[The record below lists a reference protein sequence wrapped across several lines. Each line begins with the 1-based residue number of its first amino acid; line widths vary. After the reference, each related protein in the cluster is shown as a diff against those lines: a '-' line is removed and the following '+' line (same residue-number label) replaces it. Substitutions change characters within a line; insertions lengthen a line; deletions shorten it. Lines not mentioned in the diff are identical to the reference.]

1 MKAMRLMKP
10 ESRAPGRAAAPAAL
24 EDASTAAPDRSPAGV
39 ALHALGATL
48 AWSAGAGSFDGLRPR
63 LERMNFRGRTTSL
76 RGGVGAAAGA
86 VAASARIDRAVPGS
100 EAVAVAALV
109 ATTTAGVAGLA
120 DDLDAGAHDGG
131 APVKGLTGHL
141 GALARGRV
149 TTGALKVVVIGSGA
163 LVSGVL
169 LARYRNRSLLGPV
182 AGARGP
188 LAVAVA
194 VDAATGAAAIAAW
207 ANVHN
212 LLDLRP
218 GRALKTAALLSGSL
232 LIDRRRGAGASR
244 ALAAGALGIVA
255 AALPEDLL
263 EDTMLGDTGANA
275 VGALVGTALAA
286 HPGRAV
292 RGLAALVGTGLVLA
306 SERVSFTRVIAGTPV
321 LAPLDGLGRRP
332 S

>member
-1 MKAMRLMKP
+1 MKR
-10 ESRAPGRAAAPAAL
+10 ENRAPGRAAAPAAL
-24 EDASTAAPDRSPAGV
+24 ADASTAAPDRSPAGV

-48 AWSAGAGSFDGLRPR
+48 AWSAGAGSFEGLRPR

-120 DDLDAGAHDGG
+120 DERVEGDAGAHDGG

-188 LAVAVA
+188 LAVAV
-194 VDAATGAAAIAAW
+194 DAATGAAVIAAW

-232 LIDRRRGAGASR
+232 LIDRRRDAGASR

-292 RGLAALVGTGLVLA
+292 RGLAALVGTGLVLV

-321 LAPLDGLGRRP
+321 LAALDGLGRRP

>member
-1 MKAMRLMKP
+1 MRLMKR
-10 ESRAPGRAAAPAAL
+10 ENRAPGRAAAPAAL
-24 EDASTAAPDRSPAGV
+24 ADASTAAPDRSPTGV

-48 AWSAGAGSFDGLRPR
+48 AWSAGAGSFEGLRPR
-63 LERMNFRGRTTSL
+63 LERTNFRGRTTSL

-188 LAVAVA
+188 LAVAV
-194 VDAATGAAAIAAW
+194 DAATGAAVIAAW

-321 LAPLDGLGRRP
+321 LAALDGLGRRP

>member
-10 ESRAPGRAAAPAAL
+10 ESRAPGRAAVPA
-24 EDASTAAPDRSPAGV
+24 DASTAAPDRSPAGV

-86 VAASARIDRAVPGS
+86 VAASARIARAVPGS

-188 LAVAVA
+188 LAVAV
-194 VDAATGAAAIAAW
+194 DAATGAAVIAAW

-232 LIDRRRGAGASR
+232 LIDRRRDAGASR

-292 RGLAALVGTGLVLA
+292 RGLAALVGTGLVLV

-321 LAPLDGLGRRP
+321 LAALDGLGRRP